1 MGTQFFKAGKPSA
14 ITGSN
19 TNQLARGLNSGQYG
33 ARASGQAAQKALGVA
48 QGINAAAI
56 KAHGP
61 MKRSA
66 AYPPGPK
73 T

>member
-1 MGTQFFKAGKPSA
+1 MGSSFFKGKPPSMS
-14 ITGSN
+14 GGN
-19 TNQLARGLNSGQYG
+19 TNLE
-33 ARASGQAAQKALGVA
+33 ARALAAPGYAGRTAAIGAQKALSGA
-48 QGINAAAI
+48 QAANKEAI

-73 T
+73 V